1 MPALLAALIL
11 AAAPAAPV
19 RPDAVG
25 DVYRYRSETR
35 YAERTRDDV
44 SAQVNSQ
51 VFEVQVL
58 AVGAEGLKLRYTLKE
73 ATVADTAGPAMKA
86 PLLATVG
93 IPLEFHVD
101 RQGLLT
107 SLDNWPAFHDRMLA
121 NIDKALPAGDEVR
134 NIVHQRMDQPPT
146 DAAQD
151 MVLGDLA
158 TLRGVELHG
167 PVMVGRVVSRD
178 FRRRP
183 PSDVV
188 TETSVK
194 TPGCVARVVRV
205 ATGSSA
211 NITQKTTAEAEVSL
225 KDGRVLSFS
234 QTRVER
240 AGGAVVDERL
250 KITRL
255 SAAPGCP

>member
-1 MPALLAALIL
+1 M
-11 AAAPAAPV
+11 
-19 RPDAVG
+19 
-25 DVYRYRSETR
+25 
-35 YAERTRDDV
+35 
-44 SAQVNSQ
+44 
-51 VFEVQVL
+51 
-58 AVGAEGLKLRYTLKE
+58 
-73 ATVADTAGPAMKA
+73 
-86 PLLATVG
+86 G

-107 SLDNWPAFHDRMLA
+107 GLDNWPDFHDRMLA
-121 NIDKALPAGDEVR
+121 AIDKTLPPGDEVR
-134 NIVHQRMDQPPT
+134 NIVHQRMDQAPVN
-146 DAAQD
+146 AAQD

-167 PVMVGRVVSRD
+167 PLVVGKVASRD

-183 PSDVV
+183 PADVV

-194 TPGCVARVVRV
+194 TPGCVARVVRLS
-205 ATGSSA
+205 TGSSA
-211 NITQKTTAEAEVSL
+211 NVTQKTTAEADISL